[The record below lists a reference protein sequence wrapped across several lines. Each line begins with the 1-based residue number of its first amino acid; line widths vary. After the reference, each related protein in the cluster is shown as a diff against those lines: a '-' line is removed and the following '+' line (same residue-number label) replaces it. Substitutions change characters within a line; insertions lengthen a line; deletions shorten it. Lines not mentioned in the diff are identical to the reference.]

1 MSARLS
7 TLEAELLQALTR
19 HAGGHRRAELL
30 LKVTYSL
37 GIASMFFYAVTHV
50 VRREISNTAPE
61 DVEQGEEQNDFRR
74 SVSAPALAGS
84 PRASRSRLSSRE
96 VDDEVD

>member
-1 MSARLS
+1 M
-7 TLEAELLQALTR
+7 
-19 HAGGHRRAELL
+19 
-30 LKVTYSL
+30 TYSL

-50 VRREISNTAPE
+50 VRREITNTAPE
-61 DVEQGEEQNDFRR
+61 EEEQGEEQNDYRR

-96 VDDEVD
+96 VGDEEVD

>member
-1 MSARLS
+1 MLAVSS
-7 TLEAELLQALTR
+7 
-19 HAGGHRRAELL
+19 ELL

-50 VRREISNTAPE
+50 VRREIANTAPE
-61 DVEQGEEQNDFRR
+61 DEEQGEEQNDYRR

-96 VDDEVD
+96 DDDEVD